1 MCDPRNAAFDGI
13 LCLAGPPGSGKTT
26 AGLIISKTLEI
37 PFFDLD
43 RLIEEKAGR
52 PVERIFTESGE
63 THFRRLEFECL
74 QSAVRTRPSVL
85 AVGGGCLLDRD
96 AFSLVLE
103 STILVTLVA
112 SDEALT
118 ARCEGGSRPLAV
130 TDTDLVSLL
139 QSRRDHYLSLPNR
152 IETDGLTPAEVADR
166 IESLLNHLTAGHG
179 APTGDPSP

>member
-1 MCDPRNAAFDGI
+1 MCDPSIAAFDGV

-26 AGLIISKTLEI
+26 AGLRVSKALGI

-63 THFRRLEFECL
+63 TSFRRLELECL
-74 QSAVRTRPSVL
+74 RGAIRTRPSVL

-96 AFSLVLE
+96 ALSLVLE
-103 STILVTLVA
+103 STIVITLVA
-112 SDEALT
+112 SDDVLA

-130 TDTDLVSLL
+130 TDTDLESLL
-139 QSRRDHYLSLPNR
+139 QSRSDHYLSLPNR
-152 IETDGLTPAEVADR
+152 IETDGLTAAEVACR
-166 IESLLNHLTAGHG
+166 IESLLNQLTSDHG
-179 APTGDPSP
+179 APTGAPSP